1 MNEFLVVLTTTGTKA
16 EAETIGKAL
25 VEEGLA
31 ACINIVHPLTSI
43 FKWQGRLEQTE
54 EALLLM
60 KSTRALYERLETRLK
75 QLHSHQVPEI
85 IALPLVLG
93 SPEYLKWVNE
103 ICR

>member
-16 EAETIGKAL
+16 EAETIGKTL

-60 KSTRALYERLETRLK
+60 KSARALYERLETRLK